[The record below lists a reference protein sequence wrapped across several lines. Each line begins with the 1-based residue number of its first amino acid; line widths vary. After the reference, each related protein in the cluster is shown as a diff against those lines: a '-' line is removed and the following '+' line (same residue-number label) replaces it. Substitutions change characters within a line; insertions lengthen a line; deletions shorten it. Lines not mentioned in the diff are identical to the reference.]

1 MRAVVVPHVKGKWEV
16 RDVTRPEPGPGEVLV
31 RVRAS
36 GICYTDVWST
46 IGQIPVPFPSIMGHE
61 TAGEIA
67 EVGVGVS
74 SRQVGDRVGITWVL
88 DTCGR
93 CGYCRENR
101 PVSGLAG
108 MNCAAPRTSG
118 FSDQGGH
125 AEYMAVPAGAT
136 VLLPDALPFELAAPV
151 CCAGYTTWS
160 ALRDADPKPH
170 ERVAILGIG
179 GLGHMAVQFAKAAG
193 FVTIAV
199 THSPDKRDLARRLG
213 ADIVVSD
220 GRELKE
226 AGGADIILMTGN
238 SNQIAMDSLR
248 GLRPDGRLI
257 LVGLPFGEGFTIPAP
272 GSGVDFV
279 MARNRVQGTTHGG
292 FHLLHEALE
301 FVASGA
307 VTPMVETF
315 PVDKAAD
322 AYERVASGKVRF
334 RAVLTH

>member
-1 MRAVVVPHVKGKWEV
+1 
-16 RDVTRPEPGPGEVLV
+16 
-31 RVRAS
+31 
-36 GICYTDVWST
+36 
-46 IGQIPVPFPSIMGHE
+46 
-61 TAGEIA
+61 
-67 EVGVGVS
+67 
-74 SRQVGDRVGITWVL
+74 
-88 DTCGR
+88 
-93 CGYCRENR
+93 
-101 PVSGLAG
+101 
-108 MNCAAPRTSG
+108 
-118 FSDQGGH
+118 
-125 AEYMAVPAGAT
+125 
-136 VLLPDALPFELAAPV
+136 
-151 CCAGYTTWS
+151 
-160 ALRDADPKPH
+160 
-170 ERVAILGIG
+170 VAILGIG